1 MNNKMALFLGAIVAP
16 VICIGVSIYYIVPG
30 YDHILVTHD
39 STHTHPTHA
48 FAFFA
53 LAGIC
58 GLVALVTRPKSAK
71 SVAEQE
77 RGE

>member
-1 MNNKMALFLGAIVAP
+1 MNKKRSLFWGALVGA
-16 VICIGVSIYYIVPG
+16 VICLVVSIYYIIPG
-30 YDHILVTHD
+30 YDHVLVTHD
-39 STHTHPTHA
+39 STYTHPTHA

-53 LAGIC
+53 LAVIC

-71 SVAEQE
+71 GAEQE